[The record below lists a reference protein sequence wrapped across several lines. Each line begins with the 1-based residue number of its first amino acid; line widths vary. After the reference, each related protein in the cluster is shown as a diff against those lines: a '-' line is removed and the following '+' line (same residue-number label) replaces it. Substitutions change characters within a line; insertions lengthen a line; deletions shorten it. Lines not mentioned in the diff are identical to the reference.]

1 MTIKLI
7 LPFLFFATAYA
18 QDASQE
24 AIILNQEMQF
34 LEDSVTNNTQRIME
48 VSEVPVQNARS
59 PMESLEKTY
68 FGENSE
74 DSVTTRTAA
83 PKRRGL

>member
-7 LPFLFFATAYA
+7 LPFLFFASAYA
-18 QDASQE
+18 QDTSQE

-34 LEDSVTNNTQRIME
+34 LEDSVSNNTLRNAE
-48 VSEVPVQNARS
+48 VTEAPAPESRNR
-59 PMESLEKTY
+59 MDSLERTY
-68 FGENSE
+68 FGESSE
-74 DSVTTRTAA
+74 DSVTTQTAA